1 MTTLR
6 VEQQGQDLVLRLSPE
21 AQSALGLRPGDAVE
35 VARSLDGEVFYL
47 SAVDVDHQLR
57 LERSRAVLRRYRSL
71 L

>member
-35 VARSLDGEVFYL
+35 VARSVNGEVFL

-57 LERSRAVLRRYRSL
+57 LERGRAVLRRYRSL
-71 L
+71 I